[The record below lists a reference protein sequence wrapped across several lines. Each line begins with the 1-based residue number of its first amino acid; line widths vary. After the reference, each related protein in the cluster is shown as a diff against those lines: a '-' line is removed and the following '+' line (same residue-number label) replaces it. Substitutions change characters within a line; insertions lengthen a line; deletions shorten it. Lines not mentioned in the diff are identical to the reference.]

1 MSMRKVCLELTD
13 ACNLNC
19 TMCYRHS
26 WIEKTQ
32 HMPKEMVERILTQIE
47 GIESIDEIV
56 VGGIGEPSIH
66 PQIIEVLERLKSYKV
81 SLTTNAVSLTE
92 SMREAIVEYV
102 DQLVISIDGLAQH
115 FYEIRGISLE
125 GVLEQVKLINELKK
139 KQSNQS
145 LQLIFQMVLSA
156 TNKEDVFGIIDLA
169 SEYGV
174 SQLIISNILPVSLE
188 DSDLCLYSISANEQ
202 MAKYYDQVRIYAI
215 RRGLAIRLSE
225 NRLKTERRC
234 RFVDND
240 TIVINAHGK
249 IAPCYRFAHEGTEV
263 VFGRLKTIQ
272 AHTFGDVLEEDLES
286 IWHSKAYTDYRYMVY
301 NNHYPSCT
309 DCDLVDGCDMVSDT
323 YGDCYGNAPS
333 CGDCLWVRNL
343 VYCI

>member
-1 MSMRKVCLELTD
+1 
-13 ACNLNC
+13 
-19 TMCYRHS
+19 MCYRHS
-26 WIEKTQ
+26 WHQKTQ
-32 HMPKEMVERILTQIE
+32 HMPKAMVETILTQIE
-47 GIESIDEIV
+47 SIKSINEIV

-66 PQIIEVLERLKSYKV
+66 PQIIEVLEQLKPYKI
-81 SLTTNAVSLTE
+81 SLTTNAVRLTE
-92 SMREAIVEYV
+92 PMREAIVDNV

-115 FYEIRGISLE
+115 FYEIRGIPLE
-125 GVLEQVKLINELKK
+125 TVLKQVRLINALKK
-139 KQSNQS
+139 KKFNHS

-174 SQLIISNILPVSLE
+174 SQLIISNILPVGLE
-188 DSDLCLYSISANEQ
+188 DRALCLYSIDASEQ
-202 MAKYYDQVRIYAI
+202 MKKYYDQIRVYAMG
-215 RRGLAIRLSE
+215 RGLAIRLSE

-240 TIVINAHGK
+240 TIVINAHGE

-272 AHTFGDVLEEDLES
+272 AHTFGNVLETDLEK
-286 IWHSKAYTDYRYMVY
+286 IWDSKAYTDYRHMVY

-309 DCDLVDGCDMVSDT
+309 DCDLVDGCDMVNDT

>member
-1 MSMRKVCLELTD
+1 
-13 ACNLNC
+13 
-19 TMCYRHS
+19 
-26 WIEKTQ
+26 
-32 HMPKEMVERILTQIE
+32 MPKLMVETILNQIE
-47 GIESIDEIV
+47 GIESIEEIV

-66 PQIIEVLERLKSYKV
+66 PQIIEVLKRLKPYKV
-81 SLTTNAVSLTE
+81 SLTTNGVSLTAPI
-92 SMREAIVEYV
+92 REAIVEHV
-102 DQLVISIDGLAQH
+102 DQLVISIDGLAQN
-115 FYEIRGISLE
+115 FYEIRGIHLE
-125 GVLEQVKLINELKK
+125 TVLEQVRLINELKK
-139 KQSNQS
+139 SKLNDS
-145 LQLIFQMVLSA
+145 LQLIFQMVLSE

-169 SEYGV
+169 SKYGV

-188 DSDLCLYSISANEQ
+188 DSALCLYALETNAY
-202 MAKYYDQVRIYAI
+202 MNAYYNQIRTYAI
-215 RRGLAIRLSE
+215 GRGLAVRLSE

-240 TIVINAHGK
+240 TLVINARGD
-249 IAPCYRFAHEGTEV
+249 IAPCYRFAHSGTEV

-272 AHTFGDVLEEDLES
+272 AHTFGNVLEAGLEK
-286 IWHSKAYTDYRYMVY
+286 IWHSKAYTDYRHMVY

-309 DCDLVDGCDMVSDT
+309 DCDLVDGCDMVNDT